1 MRAMP
6 TVLDETKP
14 LWRTMLVFLIPLML
28 SNVLQSAQGTA
39 ASIFLGRMIGTQAL
53 AAVSAFFPMQ
63 FLLIAFFI
71 GISSGS
77 TVLIGQAFGA
87 GNSERIREIAG
98 TTLTVALGLGIGL
111 GLLGALFAEP
121 MLRLTGTPA
130 DIFPVTVVYAKIIFI
145 ALPIFFVY
153 LAYTTFMR
161 GVGDSA
167 TPFYFLI
174 LSTVLGVVFTPAFIK
189 GWFGLPAFGVT
200 GSAVASTL
208 ATIVGLIGLLVVLQR
223 RNDVLKFDVAMIRH
237 LRVRWSIL
245 RAVIKIG
252 LPTGVQTIIVSLA
265 EIAVIGFVNR
275 FGSSATAAY
284 GAVNQVVSYVSF
296 PALSIGIA
304 SSIFGAQAIGAKR
317 NDRLPAIVRSGVA
330 LNYIVAGG
338 LIAIVYLFSWAILGA
353 FVTDPKTLA
362 VAHDLLMITLWSY
375 VLFGNNTVLSGVMRA
390 SGTVIQPTLIS
401 VTATLLVE
409 VPVAY
414 VLSTHTAL
422 GLRGVWIAYPVAF
435 ACALIAQTCFYKF
448 IWTHEKIEAI
458 KV

>member
-6 TVLDETKP
+6 RVLDESQP

-39 ASIFLGRMIGTQAL
+39 ASIFLGRLIGTQAL
-53 AAVSAFFPMQ
+53 AAVSAFFPIQ

-71 GISSGS
+71 GIASGS

-87 GNSERIREIAG
+87 GNTERIREIAG
-98 TTLTVALGLGIGL
+98 TTLTVALCLGIGV
-111 GLLGALFAEP
+111 GVLGALLTEP
-121 MLRLTGTPA
+121 LLRLTGTPA
-130 DIFPVTVVYAKIIFI
+130 DIFPTTVVYAKIIFF

-153 LAYTTFMR
+153 LAYTTFVR

-174 LSTVLGVVFTPAFIK
+174 FSTVIGIVLTPTFIL
-189 GWFGLPAFGVT
+189 GWFGIPRFGVA
-200 GSAVASTL
+200 GSAVASTIAVFFGL
-208 ATIVGLIGLLVVLQR
+208 VGLLFVLQR
-223 RNDVLKFDVAMIRH
+223 RNDILKFDGAMIRD
-237 LRVRWSIL
+237 LRVRWPIL
-245 RAVIKIG
+245 KAVIRIG
-252 LPTGVQTIIVSLA
+252 LPTGIQTIIVSLA

-275 FGSSATAAY
+275 FGSNATAAY
-284 GAVNQVVSYVSF
+284 GAVNQVVSYESF

-304 SSIFGAQAIGAKR
+304 SSIFGSQAIGAKR

-338 LIAIVYLFSWAILGA
+338 LIAVVYLFSWAILGA
-353 FVTDPKTLA
+353 FVTDPHTLA

-375 VLFGNNTVLSGVMRA
+375 VLFGNTTVLSGVMRS
-390 SGTVIQPTLIS
+390 SGTVVPPTLIS
-401 VTATLLVE
+401 VTATLLIE

-414 VLSTHTAL
+414 YLSMHTSL

-435 ACALIAQTCFYKF
+435 ACGLAAQTCFYKF
-448 IWTHEKIEAI
+448 VWTNEKIEAI
-458 KV
+458 RV

>member
-6 TVLDETKP
+6 QVLDESKP

-28 SNVLQSAQGTA
+28 SNVLQAAQGTA
-39 ASIFLGRMIGTQAL
+39 ASIFLGRMIGTPAL
-53 AAVSAFFPMQ
+53 AAVSAFFPIQ

-71 GISSGS
+71 GIASGS

-87 GNSERIREIAG
+87 GNTERIREIAG

-111 GLLGALFAEP
+111 GVLGALLTEP
-121 MLRLTGTPA
+121 LLRLTGTPP
-130 DIFPVTVVYAKIIFI
+130 DIFPTTVVYAKIIFL

-153 LAYTTFMR
+153 LSYTTFMR

-174 LSTVLGVVFTPAFIK
+174 FSTVLGVILTPSFIK

-200 GSAVASTL
+200 GSAIASTISTFL
-208 ATIVGLIGLLVVLQR
+208 GLVGLLIVLER
-223 RNDVLKFDVAMIRH
+223 RKDVLKFDGSMIRH
-237 LRVRWSIL
+237 LRVRWAIF
-245 RAVIKIG
+245 RQVIRIG

-275 FGSSATAAY
+275 FGSGATAAY

-304 SSIFGAQAIGAKR
+304 SSIFGSQAIGAKR

-338 LIAIVYLFSWAILGA
+338 LIAIVYLFSWVILGA
-353 FVTDPKTLA
+353 FVTDPHTLA

-375 VLFGNNTVLSGVMRA
+375 VLFGNNTVLSGVMRS
-390 SGTVIQPTLIS
+390 SGTVVPPTLIS
-401 VTATLLVE
+401 VGATLLIE
-409 VPVAY
+409 IPVAY
-414 VLSTHTAL
+414 VLSMHTSL
-422 GLRGVWIAYPVAF
+422 GLRGVWIAYPVTF
-435 ACALIAQTCFYKF
+435 ACGLIAQTSFYKF
-448 IWTHEKIEAI
+448 VWKHEKIEAI
-458 KV
+458 KI

>member
-6 TVLDETKP
+6 QVLDESKP

-28 SNVLQSAQGTA
+28 SNVLQAAQGTA
-39 ASIFLGRMIGTQAL
+39 ASIFLGRMIGTPAL
-53 AAVSAFFPMQ
+53 AAVSAFFPIQ

-71 GISSGS
+71 GIASGS

-87 GNSERIREIAG
+87 GNTERIREIAG

-111 GLLGALFAEP
+111 GVLGALLTEP
-121 MLRLTGTPA
+121 LLRLTGTPP
-130 DIFPVTVVYAKIIFI
+130 DIFPTTVVYAKIIFL

-153 LAYTTFMR
+153 LSYTTFMR

-174 LSTVLGVVFTPAFIK
+174 FSTVLGVILTPSFIK

-200 GSAVASTL
+200 GSAIASTISTFL
-208 ATIVGLIGLLVVLQR
+208 GLVGLLIVLER
-223 RNDVLKFDVAMIRH
+223 RKDVLKFDGSMIRH
-237 LRVRWSIL
+237 LRVRWAIF
-245 RAVIKIG
+245 RQVIRIG

-275 FGSSATAAY
+275 FGSGATAAY

-304 SSIFGAQAIGAKR
+304 SSIFGSQAIGAKR

-338 LIAIVYLFSWAILGA
+338 LIAIVYLFSWVILGA
-353 FVTDPKTLA
+353 FVTDPHTLA

-375 VLFGNNTVLSGVMRA
+375 VLFGNNTVLSGVMRS
-390 SGTVIQPTLIS
+390 SGTVVPPTLIS
-401 VTATLLVE
+401 VSATLLIE
-409 VPVAY
+409 IPVAY
-414 VLSTHTAL
+414 VLSMHTSL
-422 GLRGVWIAYPVAF
+422 GLRGVWIAYPVTF
-435 ACALIAQTCFYKF
+435 ACGLIAQTSFYKF
-448 IWTHEKIEAI
+448 VWKHEKIEAI
-458 KV
+458 KI